1 MTATWRATEKA
12 NRRELYLE
20 SAARLFAER
29 GFSGVTID
37 ELGDAAGV
45 SGPALY
51 RHFAGKEAILT
62 ELLVNASE
70 RLVAGCESILAGRTG
85 RASDDAPVGQ
95 VSPSQPHRSARQTLQ
110 SLVDFHID
118 FALSERDV
126 IKVQDRELARLPPT
140 ANHTV
145 RALQRRYVQFWS
157 ALLAEVCPQ
166 FNASEIDVRVLGV
179 FGLLNSTPFS
189 ARQEDGERV
198 RRIFREMAMAGL
210 ARELPQLPD

>member
-12 NRRELYLE
+12 NRRELYLK

-29 GFSGVTID
+29 GFSGVSID

-70 RLVAGCESILAGRTG
+70 RLVTGCETILA
-85 RASDDAPVGQ
+85 ASASLEETSID
-95 VSPSQPHRSARQTLQ
+95 TLHN
-110 SLVDFHID
+110 LVNFHID

-126 IKVQDRELARLPPT
+126 IKTQERELARLPAQ

-145 RALQRRYVQFWS
+145 RALQRRYVQSWS
-157 ALLAEVCPQ
+157 GVLSETRPE
-166 FNASEIDVRVLGV
+166 FTPREIDVRVLGV

-189 ARQEDGERV
+189 ARAQDGARV
-198 RRIFREMAMAGL
+198 RQIFAEMAMAAL
-210 ARELPQLPD
+210 AGELLPRQ

>member
-12 NRRELYLE
+12 NRRELYLK

-29 GFSGVTID
+29 GFSGVSID

-70 RLVAGCESILAGRTG
+70 RLVAGCESILTE
-85 RASDDAPVGQ
+85 
-95 VSPSQPHRSARQTLQ
+95 SAAAQESSIDTLAN
-110 SLVDFHID
+110 LVRFHID

-126 IKVQDRELARLPPT
+126 IKTQERELARLPT
-140 ANHTV
+140 EANRTV
-145 RALQRRYVQFWS
+145 RALQRRYVQSWS
-157 ALLAEVCPQ
+157 EVLSKARPE
-166 FNASEIDVRVLGV
+166 FSLREIDVRVLGV

-189 ARQEDGERV
+189 ARQQDGARARE
-198 RRIFREMAMAGL
+198 IFAEMAMAAL
-210 ARELPQLPD
+210 ARELVAHR